1 MSLSA
6 LKVGA
11 VGVALWT
18 AAAYGSVMA
27 QAKEPTAAGLW
38 EKVDASG
45 RPEAWFVSWTAAG
58 TYEGQ
63 IVKIFPKPGEPDPS
77 QWRCTNCQGEQKNA
91 PVLGITFIKGMQRHG
106 LTYEN
111 GTILDPRNGSAY
123 SARMELSPDG
133 HQLTVR
139 GYLGISLLG
148 QSQVWRRIPDDRL
161 EGFLEQILHPWR
173 TPGLIARNSWIGQG
187 QPHSSQRAV
196 RPLRFLRPKRANLV
210 RQFAESRREPR
221 PE

>member
-1 MSLSA
+1 VAGRVLPARRAVLDAVDEMKFLAMSLSA

-45 RPEAWFVSWTAAG
+45 RPEAWFRIVDCGG

-111 GTILDPRNGSAY
+111 GTILDPRNGSDY

-161 EGFLEQILHPWR
+161 EGSSGRSCTHGAR
-173 TPGLIARNSWIGQG
+173 PG
-187 QPHSSQRAV
+187 
-196 RPLRFLRPKRANLV
+196 
-210 RQFAESRREPR
+210 
-221 PE
+221 